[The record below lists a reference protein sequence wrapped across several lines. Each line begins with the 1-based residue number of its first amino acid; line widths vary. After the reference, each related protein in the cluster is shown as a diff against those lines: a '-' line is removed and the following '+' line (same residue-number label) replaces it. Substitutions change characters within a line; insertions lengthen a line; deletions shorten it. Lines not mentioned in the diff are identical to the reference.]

1 MSAQESVFNTPYRA
15 FLFDMDGTVLNSIAA
30 AERIWATWALR
41 HGVDVDTFLPTI
53 HGVRA
58 IDTINRLA
66 LPGVDAEAEAA
77 FITEAEIEDV
87 EGIIEVPGAAN
98 FLKSLPVN
106 QWAIVTS
113 APKALALRRMAAA
126 GIPQPLVMV
135 TAEDVSA
142 GKPDPAGYRLAAKR
156 LGVEPADCLIFEDAT
171 VGILAAEAAGAG
183 LIVVTATHDHPL
195 QTPHA
200 TLARYTSVTAVV
212 DPDGPIRLHAPTLG
226 LCCFSKPREST
237 ANCGRNKPRIRRR
250 IAPVTALLRSECG
263 RSAGSASPRPATGQR
278 RNERPVPS
286 PLQ

>member
-1 MSAQESVFNTPYRA
+1 LSAQESVFNTPYRA

-30 AERIWATWALR
+30 AERIWAAWALR
-41 HGVDVDTFLPTI
+41 HGVDVISFLPTI

-87 EGIIEVPGAAN
+87 EGIIEVPGAAS
-98 FLKSLPVN
+98 FLKSLPAN

-113 APKALALRRMAAA
+113 APKALALRRMVAA
-126 GIPQPLVMV
+126 GIPEPSVMV

-200 TLARYTSVTAVV
+200 TIASYESVVAHV
-212 DPDGPIRLHAPTLG
+212 DHDDQIRLHT
-226 LCCFSKPREST
+226 
-237 ANCGRNKPRIRRR
+237 I
-250 IAPVTALLRSECG
+250 
-263 RSAGSASPRPATGQR
+263 
-278 RNERPVPS
+278 
-286 PLQ
+286 

>member
-1 MSAQESVFNTPYRA
+1 VFNTPYRA

-30 AERIWATWALR
+30 AERIWAAWALR
-41 HGVDVDTFLPTI
+41 HGVDVETFLPTI

-87 EGIIEVPGAAN
+87 EGVIEVPGAAN
-98 FLKSLPVN
+98 FLKSLPAN

-126 GIPQPLVMV
+126 GIAQPLVMV

-142 GKPDPAGYRLAAKR
+142 GKPDPAGYRLAATR

-200 TLARYTSVTAVV
+200 TLASYESVVAHV
-212 DPDGPIRLHAPTLG
+212 DHDDQIRLHT
-226 LCCFSKPREST
+226 
-237 ANCGRNKPRIRRR
+237 I
-250 IAPVTALLRSECG
+250 
-263 RSAGSASPRPATGQR
+263 
-278 RNERPVPS
+278 
-286 PLQ
+286 

>member
-1 MSAQESVFNTPYRA
+1 MSARESVFNTPYRA

-30 AERIWATWALR
+30 AERIWAAWALR

-77 FITEAEIEDV
+77 FITAAEIEDV
-87 EGIIEVPGAAN
+87 EGIIEVPGAAD
-98 FLKSLPVN
+98 FLKSLPAN

-126 GIPQPLVMV
+126 GIPEPLVMV

-156 LGVEPADCLIFEDAT
+156 LGVEPADCLIFEDAS
-171 VGILAAEAAGAG
+171 VGILAAEAAGAN
-183 LIVVTATHDHPL
+183 LIVVTSTHDHPL

-200 TLARYTSVTAVV
+200 TLASYESVGSRVEAE
-212 DPDGPIRLHAPTLG
+212 G
-226 LCCFSKPREST
+226 
-237 ANCGRNKPRIRRR
+237 
-250 IAPVTALLRSECG
+250 LLRLV
-263 RSAGSASPRPATGQR
+263 PRD
-278 RNERPVPS
+278 
-286 PLQ
+286 LQ

>member
-1 MSAQESVFNTPYRA
+1 MSAPDSIFNTPYRA

-30 AERIWATWALR
+30 AERIWAAWALR

-66 LPGVDAEAEAA
+66 LPGVNAEAEAA

-87 EGIIEVPGAAN
+87 EGIIEVPGAAD

-126 GIPQPLVMV
+126 GIAQPLVMV

-142 GKPDPAGYRLAAKR
+142 GKPDPAGYRLAAER
-156 LGVEPADCLIFEDAT
+156 LGVEPADCLIFEDAS
-171 VGILAAEAAGAG
+171 VGILAAEAAGAD
-183 LIVVTATHDHPL
+183 LIVVTSTHDHPL

-200 TLARYTSVTAVV
+200 TLTSYELVITLL
-212 DPDGPIRLHAPTLG
+212 DPNGHIRLQ
-226 LCCFSKPREST
+226 K
-237 ANCGRNKPRIRRR
+237 I
-250 IAPVTALLRSECG
+250 
-263 RSAGSASPRPATGQR
+263 
-278 RNERPVPS
+278 
-286 PLQ
+286 

>member
-1 MSAQESVFNTPYRA
+1 A
-15 FLFDMDGTVLNSIAA
+15 
-30 AERIWATWALR
+30 
-41 HGVDVDTFLPTI
+41 
-53 HGVRA
+53 
-58 IDTINRLA
+58 
-66 LPGVDAEAEAA
+66 
-77 FITEAEIEDV
+77 
-87 EGIIEVPGAAN
+87 
-98 FLKSLPVN
+98 N

-200 TLARYTSVTAVV
+200 TLANYESVVAHV
-212 DPDGPIRLHAPTLG
+212 DDDDHIRLHA
-226 LCCFSKPREST
+226 
-237 ANCGRNKPRIRRR
+237 I
-250 IAPVTALLRSECG
+250 
-263 RSAGSASPRPATGQR
+263 
-278 RNERPVPS
+278 
-286 PLQ
+286 

>member
-1 MSAQESVFNTPYRA
+1 MSAQKSGFNTPYRA

-30 AERIWATWALR
+30 AERIWSAWALR
-41 HGVDVDTFLPTI
+41 HGVDVDSFLPTI

-98 FLKSLPVN
+98 FLKSLPAN

-126 GIPQPLVMV
+126 GIAQPLVMV

-156 LGVEPADCLIFEDAT
+156 LGVEPVDCLIFEDAT

-200 TLARYTSVTAVV
+200 TLASYELVVTLV
-212 DPDGPIRLHAPTLG
+212 DPDGHVRLQ
-226 LCCFSKPREST
+226 K
-237 ANCGRNKPRIRRR
+237 I
-250 IAPVTALLRSECG
+250 
-263 RSAGSASPRPATGQR
+263 
-278 RNERPVPS
+278 
-286 PLQ
+286 